1 MNTLLI
7 NTLYFP
13 YKVGGAEVSV
23 RLLAEGLVKS
33 GHIVTVLSI
42 HEGKDLKIDMING
55 VTVYYIPFANFY
67 WQFSNSN
74 HNAVKRLCWHLVDNY
89 NLFLKKTIKKIIKEI
104 NPDIVHTNN
113 LSGISVA
120 VWDIAEKNGCKIVHT
135 SRDYYLLHP
144 NCKMYKNNCN
154 MTGHESSVKLWS
166 FFKKIKS
173 KKVDFYVG
181 ISDYIRNKHIDAG
194 FFDKDK
200 AITIY
205 NAVDNKDMSYNST
218 TSEGA
223 RNVGFIGRLTKEKGF
238 DIFCRMAEKYNNQ
251 NFIAAGEFEYNK
263 DAEELKEL
271 ASKNNIKLLG
281 HCPVTEFMK
290 MVDLIVLPIKWQEP
304 FGRVVLESVFS
315 GKIILTNKVGGITEL
330 ASMLPNIY
338 FLEDIQDLNDVPQY
352 KQIPNQAIDKFNSGS
367 ITREYEKIFE
377 GLLNG

>member
-1 MNTLLI
+1 
-7 NTLYFP
+7 
-13 YKVGGAEVSV
+13 K
-23 RLLAEGLVKS
+23 
-33 GHIVTVLSI
+33 
-42 HEGKDLKIDMING
+42 
-55 VTVYYIPFANFY
+55 
-67 WQFSNSN
+67 
-74 HNAVKRLCWHLVDNY
+74 
-89 NLFLKKTIKKIIKEI
+89 
-104 NPDIVHTNN
+104 
-113 LSGISVA
+113 
-120 VWDIAEKNGCKIVHT
+120 
-135 SRDYYLLHP
+135 
-144 NCKMYKNNCN
+144 
-154 MTGHESSVKLWS
+154 
-166 FFKKIKS
+166 
-173 KKVDFYVG
+173 
-181 ISDYIRNKHIDAG
+181 NKHIDAG

-205 NAVDNKDMSYNST
+205 NAVDNRDISYNST
-218 TSEGA
+218 TSKGA

-330 ASMLPNIY
+330 ASMLPNVY

-352 KQIPNQAIDKFNSGS
+352 KQIPNQVFDKFNSES
-367 ITREYEKIFE
+367 ITREYEK
-377 GLLNG
+377 